1 MIICLLIILVVVLS
15 AVSWWAAPLYYN
27 KRMRKKIERAKHQWA
42 FTVIPVNEMRRLLQR
57 YEPCQ
62 WITADEEQSFY
73 EELTDPVAL
82 FRGGSMLEQQTEYG
96 SSWSISREV
105 AEFHAF
111 ACAKEQRAVFVTIV
125 PKSAIRAILLARDEA
140 ECLLLAPANVRV
152 LTTKPTSLFDKYR
165 VMSQM
170 YKEMYDETMKTLHNL
185 NTV

>member
-1 MIICLLIILVVVLS
+1 MIIFCLLIILAVVLL
-15 AVSWWAAPLYYN
+15 ASWLAAPLYHK
-27 KRMRKKIERAKHQWA
+27 KRMRQRIDRAKRQYA
-42 FTVIPVNEMRRLLQR
+42 FDEISTNEMRRLLQK

-111 ACAKEQRAVFVTIV
+111 ACGKEQRAVFVTIV
-125 PKSAIRAILLARDEA
+125 PKSEIRAILLARDEA
-140 ECLLLAPANVRV
+140 ECLLLAPVNVRV
-152 LTTKPTSLFDKYR
+152 VTTEPTELFDKYR
-165 VMSQM
+165 VMSQK
-170 YKEMYDETMKTLHNL
+170 YKAMYDDTIKIY
-185 NTV
+185 TV